1 MVSLNRPPGEKPSHQ
16 SLRKGSL
23 YNTLVLHATTKVG
36 LQPPKY
42 QEILRGMKNINTVV
56 AVIIAAAAVLALI
69 NHQVVTDLVLPIIH
83 NIW

>member
-1 MVSLNRPPGEKPSHQ
+1 
-16 SLRKGSL
+16 
-23 YNTLVLHATTKVG
+23 VLHATTKVG